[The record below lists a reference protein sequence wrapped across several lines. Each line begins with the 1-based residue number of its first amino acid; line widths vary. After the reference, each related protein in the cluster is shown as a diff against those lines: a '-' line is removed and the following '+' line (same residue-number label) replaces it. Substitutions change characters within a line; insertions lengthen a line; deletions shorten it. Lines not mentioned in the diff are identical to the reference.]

1 MGAKALTLTPLQ
13 VERDQNIEMKKRQTK
28 STKASRQ
35 RAAPEAKRP
44 TPSPI
49 DQGRALFLVVAATVL
64 AYANSL
70 GGAFVFDDTKQIVAN
85 PALRSWG
92 NILRAF
98 TSDVWSFQRGTLTK
112 DVPPPYYRP
121 LFTAY
126 LTINYKLFG
135 LWEPGWHL
143 VNLLVHCGATV
154 AIFFLI
160 KRLSGDRL
168 MATLT
173 ALLFGLHPA
182 HVESVSWIS
191 GIPDPLA
198 ALFYVP
204 SLIWYIRYRTEGQ
217 TKFLVASLIAYGLS
231 ALCKETPLALP
242 LVFIVWELARSKATQ
257 SLTARGREI
266 IFHLIPFAVVAG
278 AYLALR
284 FAVLGRLSWKH
295 PFMTQVPDSAIWMTV
310 PYVVVKYLQHL
321 VAPFYLSLIY
331 GTSFVTSAAGGKF
344 LAPLAVLAALAILL
358 WIYRRRLTAEI
369 WIALAL
375 IVAPLLPVLNLKV
388 FHYEYIIQDRYLYLP
403 SIGFCYLIAI
413 LIIQFSRIQKQ
424 LATVL
429 AVIIIVGFGAGTVAQ
444 NRVWHDA
451 RALWQRAIKYSP
463 DSWSTHYN
471 LGLAYLELK
480 QYQGAVGELVEAN
493 RLNPREP
500 IVLNNLALAQK
511 GAGDDLAAIALLR
524 EALKIDPTL
533 IEAHNNLGAFLFDRS
548 EFNEARLELL
558 EVLKR
563 DPANASARFNL
574 GRTLAALNETEPAIR
589 EFLTV
594 LAADPNDIAARYE
607 LAAVYAATNRRPEAV
622 AEYSRAI
629 QMDRDPKRSEEMKR
643 KMSEIENA
651 K

>member
-1 MGAKALTLTPLQ
+1 
-13 VERDQNIEMKKRQTK
+13 MKKAQSK
-28 STKASRQ
+28 SLKAFRSR
-35 RAAPEAKRP
+35 PGNDTRP
-44 TPSPI
+44 TTQGPI

-70 GGAFVFDDTKQIVAN
+70 GGAFVFDDTKQIVGN

-112 DVPPPYYRP
+112 DIPPPYYRP

-168 MATLT
+168 IATLT

-242 LVFIVWELARSKATQ
+242 IVFIVWELARAKVGGKQ
-257 SLTARGREI
+257 SLTTRGREI
-266 IFHLIPFAVVAG
+266 IPHLIPFAVVGG

-295 PFMTQVPDSAIWMTV
+295 PFMAQVPDSAIWMTV

-331 GTSFVTSAAGGKF
+331 GTSFVTSAADPKF
-344 LAPLAVLAALAILL
+344 LAPLVILAAIAILL
-358 WIYRRRLTAEI
+358 WIYRRRLTGQI

-375 IVAPLLPVLNLKV
+375 LIAPLLPVLNLKV

-403 SIGFCYLIAI
+403 SIGFCYLIAM
-413 LIIQFSRIQKQ
+413 LIIQFSKAHKQ
-424 LATVL
+424 LAAGL
-429 AVIIIVGFGAGTVAQ
+429 AIILIVAFGAGTVAQ

-451 RALWQRAIKYSP
+451 TALWRRAVNYSP
-463 DSWSTHYN
+463 GSWSTHYN
-471 LGLAYLELK
+471 LGLAYLGLK
-480 QYQGAVGELVEAN
+480 KYQGAVTELAEAR
-493 RLNPREP
+493 RLNPQEP
-500 IVLNNLALAQK
+500 IVLNNLALAH
-511 GAGDDLAAIALLR
+511 GGTGDSLTAIDLLR

-533 IEAHNNLGAFLFDRS
+533 IEAHNNLGAFLFER
-548 EFNEARLELL
+548 NAYTEARLELQ
-558 EVLKR
+558 EVLRR
-563 DPANASARFNL
+563 DPESASARFNL
-574 GRTLAALNETEPAIR
+574 GRTLAAMGEHAPAIR
-589 EFLTV
+589 EFQSL
-594 LAADPNDIAARYE
+594 LAADPTDVAARYE
-607 LAAVYAATNRRPEAV
+607 LAASYAATNRRPEAI
-622 AEYSRAI
+622 AEYSRAL
-629 QMDRDPKRSEEMKR
+629 QMDGDAKRIEEMKR
-643 KMSEIENA
+643 KLSVVENT